1 MSLNEIGTT
10 EIQTMRVLEA
20 AGISISLAILAISG
34 VLLLA
39 AIIGLLSTRSESNAD
54 ATRKFQ
60 RMGLLAFL
68 FVLLSGTVFWWLSR
82 GATVPLFR
90 Y

>member
-1 MSLNEIGTT
+1 MRLNEVGTT
-10 EIQTMRVLEA
+10 EIQIMRVLEA

-39 AIIGLLSTRSESNAD
+39 AIIGLLSTQSESNAD
-54 ATRKFQ
+54 ARRKFR
-60 RMGLLAFL
+60 RMDLFALLCL
-68 FVLLSGTVFWWLSR
+68 LLSGAAFWWLSR
-82 GATVPLFR
+82 GATISLFR